1 MLRLRYA
8 VLDEYSVLI
17 LSLRER
23 PWSGRVIWEWE
34 SLLGSVAFTGV
45 QGSWQRLANTSIWR
59 GLCTGMVL
67 LYY

>member
-17 LSLRER
+17 HSLRER

-45 QGSWQRLANTSIWR
+45 QES
-59 GLCTGMVL
+59 
-67 LYY
+67 